1 MTQAP
6 IATEALVIGAGPV
19 GLFQVFQLGLQ
30 GIHCQV
36 IDALPHV
43 GGQCAELYAGKPI
56 YDIPGIPFCTG
67 QELVERL
74 QQQIAP
80 FKATLHLGQQ
90 VTHIERQADQRLAIT
105 TDAGQHFLT
114 STLFIAAGVGAFVPR
129 RMVLDGLSV
138 FEGTQVFAEHP
149 APERWAGLHLVVAGE
164 GDTALQ
170 TCLDAMTGPQAAAS
184 VTLLHRRDQFSAT
197 PELTEQMRQA
207 CAQGRMRFVAGQ
219 PTGLKVEQG
228 RLQALELL
236 NPQGDTEW
244 LPLDLLQTWE
254 QARQHDP
261 QMQVVQ
267 ATRSSVQAYE
277 AQAQSL
283 WRPVVMGSA
292 TVGAMSAETRT
303 TGAQFA
309 VGGQTPMPGSFA
321 TSASAAMSTRWSLQ
335 AKQALYSPE
344 RQAQQAQLQQAAGV
358 AEWRAD
364 LAHQQFLL
372 QTVQRYFQV
381 LLAERQQQVLK
392 NQRVAVERSL
402 TEARDRFAI
411 GDLPVTD
418 THEAA
423 ARASGLQAQWL
434 AADSD
439 LQMARQ
445 VLAESTRLPIDALK
459 PQAPPA
465 HPPPRAAGVPHGRE
479 LGRCLGRRHTVNPLC
494 TGSGPHA

>member
-1 MTQAP
+1 MTP
-6 IATEALVIGAGPV
+6 SI
-19 GLFQVFQLGLQ
+19 FQLKRLNG
-30 GIHCQV
+30 
-36 IDALPHV
+36 ALLV
-43 GGQCAELYAGKPI
+43 AALCAP
-56 YDIPGIPFCTG
+56 
-67 QELVERL
+67 
-74 QQQIAP
+74 
-80 FKATLHLGQQ
+80 
-90 VTHIERQADQRLAIT
+90 
-105 TDAGQHFLT
+105 
-114 STLFIAAGVGAFVPR
+114 
-129 RMVLDGLSV
+129 
-138 FEGTQVFAEHP
+138 
-149 APERWAGLHLVVAGE
+149 
-164 GDTALQ
+164 
-170 TCLDAMTGPQAAAS
+170 
-184 VTLLHRRDQFSAT
+184 SAH
-197 PELTEQMRQA
+197 A
-207 CAQGRMRFVAGQ
+207 
-219 PTGLKVEQG
+219 
-228 RLQALELL
+228 
-236 NPQGDTEW
+236 
-244 LPLDLLQTWE
+244 LDLLQTWE

-364 LAHQQFLL
+364 LAHQQFMLL
-372 QTVQRYFQV
+372 TVQRYFQV

-392 NQRVAVERSL
+392 NQLAAVERSL

-434 AADSD
+434 AADSE

-445 VLAESTRLPIDALK
+445 VLAESTRLPTEALK
-459 PQAPPA
+459 PQAPKAAEPVTASPA
-465 HPPPRAAGVPHGRE
+465 LDQVLTQVREANTGLRLKKAQWDVARQEVKKHQARGGITLDLVAQAGRDRLSGDGDFGPASNTQSQQMVGLSLNVPLYTGGYRSAKLQE
-479 LGRCLGRRHTVNPLC
+479 AVSAQAQAEAEYELAVQQTQQQARSVWLALQTGPARLSALQATWKASTARLEATRLGRQVGDRTTLDLLQAENDAAQAELAWLRAQTELLHTRLQLDAL
-494 TGSGPHA
+494 TGSLSVTSLQAINAQLAR

>member
-1 MTQAP
+1 MTP
-6 IATEALVIGAGPV
+6 SI
-19 GLFQVFQLGLQ
+19 FQLKRLSG
-30 GIHCQV
+30 
-36 IDALPHV
+36 AL
-43 GGQCAELYAGKPI
+43 L
-56 YDIPGIPFCTG
+56 
-67 QELVERL
+67 
-74 QQQIAP
+74 
-80 FKATLHLGQQ
+80 
-90 VTHIERQADQRLAIT
+90 
-105 TDAGQHFLT
+105 
-114 STLFIAAGVGAFVPR
+114 
-129 RMVLDGLSV
+129 
-138 FEGTQVFAEHP
+138 
-149 APERWAGLHLVVAGE
+149 
-164 GDTALQ
+164 
-170 TCLDAMTGPQAAAS
+170 AAA
-184 VTLLHRRDQFSAT
+184 LCAPSAH
-197 PELTEQMRQA
+197 A
-207 CAQGRMRFVAGQ
+207 
-219 PTGLKVEQG
+219 
-228 RLQALELL
+228 
-236 NPQGDTEW
+236 
-244 LPLDLLQTWE
+244 LDLLQTWE

-321 TSASAAMSTRWSLQ
+321 TSASAALSTRWSLQ

-344 RQAQQAQLQQAAGV
+344 RQVQQAQLQQAAGV

-364 LAHQQFLL
+364 LAHQQFMLL
-372 QTVQRYFQV
+372 TVQRYFQV

-418 THEAA
+418 TYEAA

-434 AADSD
+434 AADSE

-445 VLAESTRLPIDALK
+445 VLAESTRLPIEALK
-459 PQAPPA
+459 PQAPKAAEPVTASPA
-465 HPPPRAAGVPHGRE
+465 LDQVLAQVREANTGLRLKKAQWDVAGQEVKKHQARAGITLDLVAQTGRDRLSGDGDFGPSSNTQSQQMVGLSLNVPLYTGGYRSAKLQE
-479 LGRCLGRRHTVNPLC
+479 AVSAQAQAEAEYELAVQQTQQQARSVWLALQTGPARLSALQAAWKASTARLDATRLGRQVGDRTTLDLLQAENDAAQAELAWLRAQTELLHTRLQLDAL
-494 TGSGPHA
+494 TGSLSVTSLQALNAQLAP

>member
-1 MTQAP
+1 MTP
-6 IATEALVIGAGPV
+6 SRLNLKRLSGAL
-19 GLFQVFQLGLQ
+19 L
-30 GIHCQV
+30 
-36 IDALPHV
+36 
-43 GGQCAELYAGKPI
+43 
-56 YDIPGIPFCTG
+56 
-67 QELVERL
+67 
-74 QQQIAP
+74 
-80 FKATLHLGQQ
+80 
-90 VTHIERQADQRLAIT
+90 
-105 TDAGQHFLT
+105 
-114 STLFIAAGVGAFVPR
+114 
-129 RMVLDGLSV
+129 
-138 FEGTQVFAEHP
+138 
-149 APERWAGLHLVVAGE
+149 
-164 GDTALQ
+164 
-170 TCLDAMTGPQAAAS
+170 AAA
-184 VTLLHRRDQFSAT
+184 LFA
-197 PELTEQMRQA
+197 PAAQA
-207 CAQGRMRFVAGQ
+207 
-219 PTGLKVEQG
+219 
-228 RLQALELL
+228 
-236 NPQGDTEW
+236 
-244 LPLDLLQTWE
+244 LDLLQTWE

-292 TVGAMSAETRT
+292 TVGAMSSETRT

-309 VGGQTPMPGSFA
+309 VGVQPPMPGSFA
-321 TSASAAMSTRWSLQ
+321 TSASAALSTRWSLQ

-364 LAHQQFLL
+364 LAHQQFMLL
-372 QTVQRYFQV
+372 TVQRYFQL

-392 NQRVAVERSL
+392 NQLAAVERSL

-434 AADSD
+434 ASDSE

-459 PQAPPA
+459 PQAPKAAEPVTASPA
-465 HPPPRAAGVPHGRE
+465 LDQVLTQVREANTGLRLKKAQWDVARQEVKKHQARGGITLDLVAQAGRDRLSGDGDFGPASNTQSQQMVGLSLNVPLYTGGYRSAKLQE
-479 LGRCLGRRHTVNPLC
+479 AVSAQAQAEAEYELALQQTQQQARSVWLALQTGPARLSALQATGKASTARLEATRLGRQGGDRTTLDLLQAENDAAQAELAWLRAQTELLHTRLQLDAL
-494 TGSGPHA
+494 TGSLSVTSLQAINAQLAR

>member
-1 MTQAP
+1 MTP
-6 IATEALVIGAGPV
+6 SI
-19 GLFQVFQLGLQ
+19 FQLKRLSG
-30 GIHCQV
+30 
-36 IDALPHV
+36 AL
-43 GGQCAELYAGKPI
+43 L
-56 YDIPGIPFCTG
+56 
-67 QELVERL
+67 
-74 QQQIAP
+74 
-80 FKATLHLGQQ
+80 
-90 VTHIERQADQRLAIT
+90 
-105 TDAGQHFLT
+105 
-114 STLFIAAGVGAFVPR
+114 
-129 RMVLDGLSV
+129 
-138 FEGTQVFAEHP
+138 
-149 APERWAGLHLVVAGE
+149 
-164 GDTALQ
+164 
-170 TCLDAMTGPQAAAS
+170 AAA
-184 VTLLHRRDQFSAT
+184 LCAPSAH
-197 PELTEQMRQA
+197 A
-207 CAQGRMRFVAGQ
+207 
-219 PTGLKVEQG
+219 
-228 RLQALELL
+228 
-236 NPQGDTEW
+236 
-244 LPLDLLQTWE
+244 LDLLQTWE

-267 ATRSSVQAYE
+267 ATRSSVQAFE

-309 VGGQTPMPGSFA
+309 VGGQPPMPGSFA

-364 LAHQQFLL
+364 LAHQQFMLL
-372 QTVQRYFQV
+372 TVQRYFQV

-392 NQRVAVERSL
+392 NQLAAVERSL

-434 AADSD
+434 AADSE

-445 VLAESTRLPIDALK
+445 VLAESTRLPTEALK
-459 PQAPPA
+459 PQAPKAAEPVTASPA
-465 HPPPRAAGVPHGRE
+465 LDQVLTQVREANTGLRLKKAQWDVARQEVKKHQARGGITLDLVAQAGRDRLSGDGDFGPAGNTQSQQMLGLSLNVPLYTGGYRSAKLQEAVSAQAQAEAEYELAVQQTQQQARSVWLALQTGPARLSALQAAWKASTARLDATR
-479 LGRCLGRRHTVNPLC
+479 LGRQVGDRTTLDLLQAQNDAAQSELVLLRAQTDLLQTRLQLDAL
-494 TGSGPHA
+494 TGSLSVNSLQPINAQLAR

>member
-1 MTQAP
+1 MTP
-6 IATEALVIGAGPV
+6 SI
-19 GLFQVFQLGLQ
+19 FQLKRLNG
-30 GIHCQV
+30 
-36 IDALPHV
+36 ALLV
-43 GGQCAELYAGKPI
+43 AALCAP
-56 YDIPGIPFCTG
+56 
-67 QELVERL
+67 
-74 QQQIAP
+74 
-80 FKATLHLGQQ
+80 
-90 VTHIERQADQRLAIT
+90 
-105 TDAGQHFLT
+105 
-114 STLFIAAGVGAFVPR
+114 
-129 RMVLDGLSV
+129 
-138 FEGTQVFAEHP
+138 
-149 APERWAGLHLVVAGE
+149 
-164 GDTALQ
+164 
-170 TCLDAMTGPQAAAS
+170 
-184 VTLLHRRDQFSAT
+184 SAH
-197 PELTEQMRQA
+197 A
-207 CAQGRMRFVAGQ
+207 
-219 PTGLKVEQG
+219 
-228 RLQALELL
+228 
-236 NPQGDTEW
+236 
-244 LPLDLLQTWE
+244 LDLLQTWE

-309 VGGQTPMPGSFA
+309 VGGQTPMPGSFG
-321 TSASAAMSTRWSLQ
+321 TSASAALSTRWSLQ

-364 LAHQQFLL
+364 LAHQQFMLL
-372 QTVQRYFQV
+372 TVQRYFQV

-392 NQRVAVERSL
+392 NQLAAVERSL

-434 AADSD
+434 ASDSD

-445 VLAESTRLPIDALK
+445 VLAESTRLPIEALK
-459 PQAPPA
+459 PQAPKVTEPFTASPTLDQVLSQVREANTGLQLKKAQWDVARQEVKKHQARGGITLDLVAQAGRDRLSGDGDFGPA
-465 HPPPRAAGVPHGRE
+465 SNTQSQQMVGLSLNVPLYTGGYRSAKLQE
-479 LGRCLGRRHTVNPLC
+479 AVSAQAQAEAEYELAVQQTQQQARSVWLALQTGPARLSALQATWKASTARLDATRLGRQVGDRTTLDLLQAENDAAQAELAWLRAQTELLHTRLQLDAL
-494 TGSGPHA
+494 TGSLSVTSLQAINAQLAR

>member
-1 MTQAP
+1 MTP
-6 IATEALVIGAGPV
+6 SI
-19 GLFQVFQLGLQ
+19 FQLKRLNG
-30 GIHCQV
+30 
-36 IDALPHV
+36 ALLV
-43 GGQCAELYAGKPI
+43 AALCAP
-56 YDIPGIPFCTG
+56 
-67 QELVERL
+67 
-74 QQQIAP
+74 
-80 FKATLHLGQQ
+80 
-90 VTHIERQADQRLAIT
+90 
-105 TDAGQHFLT
+105 
-114 STLFIAAGVGAFVPR
+114 
-129 RMVLDGLSV
+129 
-138 FEGTQVFAEHP
+138 
-149 APERWAGLHLVVAGE
+149 
-164 GDTALQ
+164 
-170 TCLDAMTGPQAAAS
+170 
-184 VTLLHRRDQFSAT
+184 SAH
-197 PELTEQMRQA
+197 A
-207 CAQGRMRFVAGQ
+207 
-219 PTGLKVEQG
+219 
-228 RLQALELL
+228 
-236 NPQGDTEW
+236 
-244 LPLDLLQTWE
+244 LDLLQTWE

-321 TSASAAMSTRWSLQ
+321 TSASAALSTRWSLQ

-364 LAHQQFLL
+364 LAHQQFMLL
-372 QTVQRYFQV
+372 TVQRYFQV

-392 NQRVAVERSL
+392 NQLAAVERSL

-434 AADSD
+434 ASDSD

-445 VLAESTRLPIDALK
+445 VLAESTRLPIEALK
-459 PQAPPA
+459 PQAPKVTEPFTASPTLDQVLSQVREANTGLQLKKAQWDVARQEVKKHQARGGITLDLVAQAGRDRLSGDGDFGPA
-465 HPPPRAAGVPHGRE
+465 SNTQSQQMVGLSLNVPLYTGGYRSAKLQE
-479 LGRCLGRRHTVNPLC
+479 AVSAQAQAEAEYELAVQQTQQQARSVWLALQTGPARLSALQATWKASTARLDATRLGRQVGDRTTLDLLQAENDAAQAELAWLRAQTELLHTRLQLDAL
-494 TGSGPHA
+494 TGSLSVTSLQAINAQLAR